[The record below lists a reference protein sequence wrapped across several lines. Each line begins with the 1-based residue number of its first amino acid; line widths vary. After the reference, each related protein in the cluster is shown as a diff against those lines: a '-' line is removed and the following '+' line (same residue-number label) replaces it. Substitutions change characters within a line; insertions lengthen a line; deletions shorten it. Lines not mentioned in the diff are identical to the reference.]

1 MRRLSKNK
9 KGFTLVELVVVL
21 CIIVILASVTALS
34 ISSYIQRAQDAQDSV
49 SDEVDV
55 ARNNISLS
63 ESKLASYGF

>member
-34 ISSYIQRAQDAQDSV
+34 VSTYIQRAQDVQDSV
-49 SDEVDV
+49 SDEVN
-55 ARNNISLS
+55 AAKNNISMS

>member
-1 MRRLSKNK
+1 MRRLSKNR

-34 ISSYIQRAQDAQDSV
+34 VSTYIQRAQDAQDSV
-49 SDEVDV
+49 SDEVN
-55 ARNNISLS
+55 AAKNNISMS

>member
-9 KGFTLVELVVVL
+9 RGFTLVELVVVL

-49 SDEVDV
+49 SDEVNV

-63 ESKLASYGF
+63 ESKLQSYGF

>member
-1 MRRLSKNK
+1 MRSLSKNR

-34 ISSYIQRAQDAQDSV
+34 VSTYIQRAQDAQDSV
-49 SDEVDV
+49 SDEVN
-55 ARNNISLS
+55 AAKNNISMS